1 MRYGKLWGETDTN
14 VFAVLIR
21 AMVDEAKLVPVQRV
35 YPNGYGFPVLATYLV
50 SISGLSVTGMQ
61 LAGGALL
68 AVWVVL
74 PVWLAYRELVGSA
87 RGATLATVLI
97 LIQPEFLFPI
107 LRGTHEKF
115 TRGLMFL
122 CLFLLVRSIL
132 ARQTWRRFAALLL
145 GFYLASYALITF
157 NNLLAT
163 SFIVAL
169 GLALVLGLIMRYL
182 IAPRSDSSDTMR
194 RLLYAVSISLLLAF
208 LFTFYAYPP
217 ARHGLRI
224 VESVWDRMA
233 MLFLDVE
240 EVAANPYHTLTTAW
254 VSFPV
259 YLIVSIANW
268 LLLIASF
275 VLWIVQTHTW
285 WRKRT
290 WPEEPRTILL
300 WSLYGA
306 FGFLGAVSILVDVSG
321 AIALNLQHR
330 IFPSFA
336 MIAAPFVTAWSLR
349 QQTFRTTTRPLAYGL
364 LVVVIS
370 FLSVV
375 AVAKATNEPL
385 VSNRWVFSTP
395 AEFTGLDWARQNN
408 PNGSTWAAFDSR
420 LRASTGI
427 QYGWETQGA
436 KFDSHD
442 PAPSTR
448 THLISDVMRARSE
461 RLNLRLPIEGDS
473 LRVYDNGAA
482 ELYHLRPRTPYQK

>member
-1 MRYGKLWGETDTN
+1 MFVAVFLVAGYASMRYGKLWGETDTN

-240 EVAANPYHTLTTAW
+240 RWRQTLTT
-254 VSFPV
+254 
-259 YLIVSIANW
+259 
-268 LLLIASF
+268 
-275 VLWIVQTHTW
+275 
-285 WRKRT
+285 R
-290 WPEEPRTILL
+290 
-300 WSLYGA
+300 
-306 FGFLGAVSILVDVSG
+306 
-321 AIALNLQHR
+321 
-330 IFPSFA
+330 
-336 MIAAPFVTAWSLR
+336 
-349 QQTFRTTTRPLAYGL
+349 
-364 LVVVIS
+364 
-370 FLSVV
+370 
-375 AVAKATNEPL
+375 
-385 VSNRWVFSTP
+385 
-395 AEFTGLDWARQNN
+395 
-408 PNGSTWAAFDSR
+408 
-420 LRASTGI
+420 
-427 QYGWETQGA
+427 
-436 KFDSHD
+436 
-442 PAPSTR
+442 
-448 THLISDVMRARSE
+448 
-461 RLNLRLPIEGDS
+461 
-473 LRVYDNGAA
+473 
-482 ELYHLRPRTPYQK
+482 